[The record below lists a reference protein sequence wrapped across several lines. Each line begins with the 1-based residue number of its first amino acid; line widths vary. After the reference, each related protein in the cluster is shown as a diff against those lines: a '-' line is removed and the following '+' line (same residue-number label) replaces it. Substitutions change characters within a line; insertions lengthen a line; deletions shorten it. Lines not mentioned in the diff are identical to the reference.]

1 MLKESILLDGTT
13 IKKSDVRTKEQSI
26 VVRVQSKLINTL
38 DTLSRF
44 STTTW
49 RYKYIW
55 ASTVIFLKGV

>member
-1 MLKESILLDGTT
+1 MHAERELDGTT
-13 IKKSDVRTKEQSI
+13 IKKSDVHTKEQSI

-49 RYKYIW
+49 RYKYIL
-55 ASTVIFLKGV
+55 APTVNFLKGV